1 MRTQAAEIARKRL
14 LRRSR
19 ALLRLRET
27 AEAPPPEPRE
37 SGADFLLELSEVER
51 VELWDIRRALDAI
64 DAGMFGRCE
73 LCLRR
78 IDGHRLDRQPWA
90 RRCTRCADSRATP
103 PAPPR

>member
-1 MRTQAAEIARKRL
+1 MRTQSAEIARKRL

-27 AEAPPPEPRE
+27 ADEATETTQTQ
-37 SGADFLLELSEVER
+37 SGADFLLEMSDVER

-73 LCLRR
+73 VCLNR
-78 IDGHRLDRQPWA
+78 IEARHLERQPWV
-90 RRCTRCADSRATP
+90 RRCERCAFRG
-103 PAPPR
+103 